1 MRHKKTNLA
10 AHAFSRAR
18 MADPFAAAPW
28 TASAAAFLEDA
39 AAVAASAVE
48 GGPSSDAEQLRA
60 EQQFLRRALADGM
73 YAATTCS
80 NPVSLEKE
88 GGRGEQTRAWARKG
102 RCKRGKVEIG
112 NLRRRREPWRQVV
125 PSFVPSLP
133 SVLSAASPVSLTD
146 IMGCYVAV
154 HCSQCPPKL

>member
-39 AAVAASAVE
+39 AAVAPAASE
-48 GGPSSDAEQLRA
+48 GGPASDAVRA
-60 EQQFLRRALADGM
+60 EQQFLRRALADAL

-80 NPVSLEKE
+80 NPVREGE
-88 GGRGEQTRAWARKG
+88 GGAGCRGVWPRKG
-102 RCKRGKVEIG
+102 FQIV
-112 NLRRRREPWRQVV
+112 
-125 PSFVPSLP
+125 SSSSLYI
-133 SVLSAASPVSLTD
+133 SAGFQLT
-146 IMGCYVAV
+146 
-154 HCSQCPPKL
+154 